1 MGKSNES
8 VVTLEDSWGSN
19 NDGEGSGLDADTL
32 DGISSIGF
40 AKVSAEL
47 DINAMITAGMYSGT
61 TTNTPVG
68 ANPES
73 SITVCRGTGSNT
85 VSQTLVDL
93 NGKIFVRNGILAAEV
108 PAWKDWLQHGAM
120 EFDGSILTIYL

>member
-1 MGKSNES
+1 MGKSNDS

-47 DINAMITAGMYSGT
+47 DINAMITAGMYSGVT
-61 TTNTPVG
+61 SNPPVG
-68 ANPES
+68 ANPNA
-73 SITVCRGTGSNT
+73 SITVCRGAGSDT

-93 NGKIFVRNGILAAEV
+93 NGKVFVRNGTLLVEV
-108 PAWKDWLQHGAM
+108 PTWKNWLQHGAM
-120 EFDGSILTIYL
+120 EFDGSTLTIYL